1 MKHDTRS
8 PAHSFLKV
16 FLCSPALS
24 LDHSG
29 FASRRHLGFLSLP
42 HPSLLDQ
49 RLNPLWIRPR
59 NAYANTERERQCLHY
74 LAHSLSLLH
83 LSFHAAD
90 LRLDAHG
97 DFSSAQASCALPRSA
112 PVIDETASLL
122 ARTSNSASNSLL
134 VTSPSDRLCGLGVA
148 ANELFLASSL
158 VAATCE
164 CRSPLARAGVATSP
178 EYSRCDGDGVAHNGT
193 VRERG

>member
-1 MKHDTRS
+1 M
-8 PAHSFLKV
+8 F
-16 FLCSPALS
+16 ALS
-24 LDHSG
+24 
-29 FASRRHLGFLSLP
+29 R
-42 HPSLLDQ
+42 
-49 RLNPLWIRPR
+49 
-59 NAYANTERERQCLHY
+59 
-74 LAHSLSLLH
+74 SLSLLSLPH

-97 DFSSAQASCALPRSA
+97 DFSRAQASCALPRSA

-122 ARTSNSASNSLL
+122 ARLHFQFRSLL
-134 VTSPSDRLCGLGVA
+134 VTSPPIGSLSLGVA

-164 CRSPLARAGVATSP
+164 CRSPLARAGVATSL
-178 EYSRCDGDGVAHNGT
+178 EYSGSGDGVAHNGT